1 MEGVNGMKGKIYIN
15 WKDHKIIFNQEMY
28 DDIRRWYIEE
38 ANRSF
43 SMNDFLG
50 EYYSPIEIFELD
62 EADKVKITKEYETY
76 IRGKACKLFSES
88 FKPYEGIVIE
98 DIKAW

>member
-1 MEGVNGMKGKIYIN
+1 MKGKVYIN
-15 WKDHKIIFNQEMY
+15 WKDQKIISNQEMY

-38 ANRSF
+38 AAESF

-62 EADKVKITKEYETY
+62 KAGKEKINKEYEAY
-76 IRGKACKLFSES
+76 IQDMAYKLFSES
-88 FKPYEGIVIE
+88 FKLYEGMVIE
-98 DIKAW
+98 EIKTW

>member
-1 MEGVNGMKGKIYIN
+1 MKGKVYIN

-28 DDIRRWYIEE
+28 DDVRRWYVEE
-38 ANRSF
+38 ANESF

-62 EADKVKITKEYETY
+62 KAGKAKITKEYEAY
-76 IRGKACKLFSES
+76 IQDMARKLFSEA

-98 DIKAW
+98 EIKTW